1 MYNSK
6 KARRLAAF
14 GLAAALALTTAL
26 VPSGDASAA
35 SAKKV
40 KKVVLKIG
48 KKKVTKKTYTLKKG
62 KKETIKVVV
71 TPSKAKKSVSFK
83 SSKKSVA
90 TVTKKGKVTAKKAG
104 TAKITVTVTGK
115 NKKKKSTWVKIKV
128 KAAGSGGTTATPTP
142 GTGSATPTPP
152 ATATATPTPPAT
164 ATATPTPPVAA
175 TPTPT
180 PKPTPNYNNKPFE
193 YKKEMNPVSTVDNE
207 TGEYIYGGDPAAFV
221 EGDTLWLYTGHD
233 VAADENYSIPEYL
246 CYSTKDLKNWTYHG
260 VVMKMTD
267 VSWGDD
273 NAAWAAQVT
282 KYGDKY
288 YMYFCSWDK
297 TDSGKQSIGV
307 AVADSPA
314 GPFID
319 KGTPIVKGSATT
331 DETSAWND
339 IDPTV
344 WIEKD
349 DKGVEH
355 RYLAWGNGRYY
366 ICELNEDM
374 VSVKDLD
381 GDGKITM
388 GAKADIR
395 SQSPVSANYTEAPWL
410 YRRKDKDG
418 NPTGKYY
425 LFYAYMFNEEMAY
438 STTDDLMSGSW
449 KFGSVLT
456 EPTSTSDTNHMSVV
470 DFLGKTWFIYH
481 NGALPG
487 GSGHRRS
494 VSIAEVT
501 FNEDGSIQ
509 PIPETA
515 AGPFGTKNKIYTS
528 DKKAIAHEHYRN
540 SNATADYPYTN
551 VAVGTI
557 TKDVTEADQQWVMT
571 PTFYK
576 AASGEDT
583 ADYVSIQ
590 SENKQG
596 LYLTATD
603 DNRVVLAQNAD
614 TSTAKQQEMAKKQ
627 TFKKVAGLNDAADGV
642 SYESVAKP
650 GRYITVFEGKLYLTK
665 GTHKTASTFY
675 IDNPPTEEKTETGE
689 FGTTA
694 ALANLEVEGFDTTAV
709 NNDFKVAV
717 PYTTASVSV
726 TFTMQDPKCVML
738 IDGGMYEEDTTLEFP
753 SSKGK
758 VDIIVYAEDRVAK
771 QEYSL
776 IIEKD
781 YSALTIGKKPV
792 KIFDFEDSADGA
804 AAVTKALKPEVVKNP
819 AYSYKE
825 GVNGGKAISLP
836 GSYGMKLLDTKD
848 VVGDTYSVSFWMKP
862 TTLGGAVD
870 PVLAGGT
877 FDPQKWFNVTATS
890 RGMWSH
896 DNGTWIDSAAPSS
909 YFTVG
914 EWQQVV
920 LTVDGSKPGKN
931 NAGGDNAATSLAK
944 LYLNGEL
951 VQTGQVAKS
960 ALSSDEAA
968 LYFGVNGW
976 DAYFNGAVDE
986 IMVFDRVLSEDEIFA
1001 VADHY
1006 ITAKTTFAEQ

>member
-48 KKKVTKKTYTLKKG
+48 KRKVTKKTYTLKKG
-62 KKETIKVVV
+62 KKATIKVVV
-71 TPSKAKKSVSFK
+71 TPSKAKKSVRFK
-83 SSKKSVA
+83 SNKKSVA

-104 TAKITVTVTGK
+104 TAKIKVTVTGK

-128 KAAGSGGTTATPTP
+128 KAAGGGGTTATPTP
-142 GTGSATPTPP
+142 GTGKATPTPP
-152 ATATATPTPPAT
+152 ASAT
-164 ATATPTPPVAA
+164 A

-193 YKKEMNPVSTVDNE
+193 YKKEMNPISTVDKE

-267 VSWGDD
+267 VSWGDN

-297 TDSGKQSIGV
+297 TDAVRQSIGV

-331 DETSAWND
+331 DETSEWND

-438 STTDDLMSGSW
+438 STTDDLMSGDW

-515 AGPFGTKNKIYTS
+515 AGPFGKTNKIYTS
-528 DKKAIAHEHYRN
+528 YKKAIAHEHYRN
-540 SNATADYPYTN
+540 SNAASDYPYKN
-551 VAVGTI
+551 VAVGTM
-557 TKDVTEADQQWVMT
+557 TEDVTEADQQWVMT

-583 ADYVSIQ
+583 ANYVSIQ

-596 LYLTATD
+596 LYLTVTD

-627 TFKKVAGLNDAADGV
+627 TFKKVAGLNDIAGV

-650 GRYITVFEGKLYLTK
+650 DMYLAVK
-665 GTHKTASTFY
+665 NGTLCLTNDANHKKACTFY
-675 IDNPPTEEKTETGE
+675 LDSQPVNDLPETNSSENSLTELSID
-689 FGTTA
+689 GTA
-694 ALANLEVEGFDTTAV
+694 QEVEGTNYSVTVPHTVKKLSVTLKMSDPENGTMLVDGKEFDPSKPLEVSTITSSVKITLYAADWNTAKTYTLNICRDYEDYAFDEKAAASFTFESGTDDV
-709 NNDFKVAV
+709 EAYVKGDTLGSVKKVATQ
-717 PYTTASVSV
+717 PSFKYTDGVDMGRAIVLNKEYGLKLCDIGSKLGESYSISFWINPDEIGGLNDSLFAAGTFSPEKWLSV
-726 TFTMQDPKCVML
+726 TA
-738 IDGGMYEEDTTLEFP
+738 
-753 SSKGK
+753 
-758 VDIIVYAEDRVAK
+758 AERGFWSGTPHTVA
-771 QEYSL
+771 
-776 IIEKD
+776 
-781 YSALTIGKKPV
+781 
-792 KIFDFEDSADGA
+792 
-804 AAVTKALKPEVVKNP
+804 NP
-819 AYSYKE
+819 AATKSYQT
-825 GVNGGKAISLP
+825 GQWQHIL
-836 GSYGMKLLDTKD
+836 M
-848 VVGDTYSVSFWMKP
+848 VV
-862 TTLGGAVD
+862 
-870 PVLAGGT
+870 
-877 FDPQKWFNVTATS
+877 TS
-890 RGMWSH
+890 
-896 DNGTWIDSAAPSS
+896 T
-909 YFTVG
+909 
-914 EWQQVV
+914 
-920 LTVDGSKPGKN
+920 N
-931 NAGGDNAATSLAK
+931 NTSTGK
-944 LYLNGEL
+944 LYLNGEEIASGT
-951 VQTGQVAKS
+951 VINGIMTANG
-960 ALSSDEAA
+960 AA
-968 LYFGVNGW
+968 AYFGVNGW
-976 DAYFNGAVDE
+976 DGYYKGAVDE
-986 IMVFDRVLSEDEIFA
+986 ILLFNSALPEDYAYAISKGLVKTA
-1001 VADHY
+1001 DLVAN
-1006 ITAKTTFAEQ
+1006 